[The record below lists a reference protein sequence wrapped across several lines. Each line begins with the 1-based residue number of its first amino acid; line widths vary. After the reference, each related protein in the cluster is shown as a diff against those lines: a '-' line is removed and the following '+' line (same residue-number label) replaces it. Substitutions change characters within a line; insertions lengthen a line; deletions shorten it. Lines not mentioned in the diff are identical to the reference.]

1 MKIPPFNRHEVT
13 WATSDLYSSGCKE
26 ASLPEKRRSVGL
38 CYVRSYIGGAGNSM
52 LSACPSVCAYVRA
65 QAGVI
70 SDRFAGVF
78 WFLVVFKTFDFF
90 FAYNYSYTVFKC
102 MSVIY
107 VHVCMVDKL
116 NPGENLAL
124 GSPSKMLSYMNT
136 SNEQWLRV
144 GLYTVCSSS
153 VASSLDKCPVSLR
166 RLGAVNSRVYTRLL
180 SGQSLSPYRSVV
192 LLVS

>member
-65 QAGVI
+65 RAGVI

-124 GSPSKMLSYMNT
+124 DSPSKMLSYMKSHQT
-136 SNEQWLRV
+136 SSGFVYIQ
-144 GLYTVCSSS
+144 S
-153 VASSLDKCPVSLR
+153 VRLLLPLHSINVPSHYAASELLIP
-166 RLGAVNSRVYTRLL
+166 VYTHDC
-180 SGQSLSPYRSVV
+180 
-192 LLVS
+192 

>member
-1 MKIPPFNRHEVT
+1 MLCPVIYRWSRKQYVIG
-13 WATSDLYSSGCKE
+13 L
-26 ASLPEKRRSVGL
+26 SVRL
-38 CYVRSYIGGAGNSM
+38 C
-52 LSACPSVCAYVRA
+52 VRA
-65 QAGVI
+65 CSGG
-70 SDRFAGVF
+70 SHLRPRFAGVF
-78 WFLVVFKTFDFF
+78 WLLVVFKTFDFF